1 MKTLIKSFA
10 FALTLGIVT
19 SAASFAET
27 NPGTNP
33 DKTASYQSAV
43 YTTNSGKISIA
54 LDKQK
59 GSTADIK
66 LTNHAGQVLY
76 SYHLGK
82 NENTYR
88 SRLSVSELPD
98 GEYQVAIT
106 NGREVTTHTVT
117 VSTPQPTTPNRV
129 ISLN

>member
-19 SAASFAET
+19 SAATFAET
-27 NPGTNP
+27 NPGSNP

-66 LTNHAGQVLY
+66 LKNNNGQVLY

-88 SRLSVSELPD
+88 SRLSVNELPD
-98 GEYQVAIT
+98 GVYQVEIS
-106 NGREVTTHTVT
+106 NGSEVTTHTVT
-117 VSTPQPTTPNRV
+117 VSTQQPTAPSRV
-129 ISLN
+129 ISLK

>member
-19 SAASFAET
+19 SAATFAET
-27 NPGTNP
+27 NPGINP

-66 LTNHAGQVLY
+66 LKNNDGQVLY

-88 SRLSVSELPD
+88 SRLSVNDLPD
-98 GEYQVAIT
+98 GVYQVEIS
-106 NGREVTTHTVT
+106 NGAEVTTHTVT
-117 VSTPQPTTPNRV
+117 VSTQQPTAPSRV